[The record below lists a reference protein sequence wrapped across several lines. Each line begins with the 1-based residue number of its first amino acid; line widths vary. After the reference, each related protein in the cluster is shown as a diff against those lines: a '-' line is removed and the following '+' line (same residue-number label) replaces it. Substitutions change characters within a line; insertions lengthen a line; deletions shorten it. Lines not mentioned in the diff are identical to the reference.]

1 MSNISMKKGLF
12 LIGILLVPSVIYLL
26 FSLGEHNTSRL
37 EFFGSIESVSE
48 EGDTVYASLPFPE
61 LRDQHGNEV
70 DRSVLD
76 GRVLVL
82 DIFSN
87 PCDESCSDKISTLN
101 NYLNRIG
108 LNDEWILL
116 SIANGPMSQVELKEL
131 SVKNLYK
138 GGNWHFASF
147 SDDLARETFVN
158 ALFIETSQ
166 VKNESEIPTS
176 KVALL
181 DQNQKIRAFFDT
193 RLQRDNKTLQD
204 AIKLLIQEPHI
215 SWKEQ

>member
-1 MSNISMKKGLF
+1 
-12 LIGILLVPSVIYLL
+12 
-26 FSLGEHNTSRL
+26 
-37 EFFGSIESVSE
+37 
-48 EGDTVYASLPFPE
+48 
-61 LRDQHGNEV
+61 
-70 DRSVLD
+70 
-76 GRVLVL
+76 
-82 DIFSN
+82 
-87 PCDESCSDKISTLN
+87 
-101 NYLNRIG
+101 LNRIG

-147 SDDLARETFVN
+147 SNDLARETFVN

-166 VKNESEIPTS
+166 VKSESEIPTS